1 MKQNAILRSLFLILI
16 LILVLPASAT
26 ETKGASPAFSRTED
40 PIVITGEKLQPFL
53 GQEISR
59 LGLFVA
65 KADKLAPI
73 PFQIDKKDKNG
84 QYILEM
90 NKSGD
95 KWQKNPQLPSPS
107 KLEKNDEITFRARD
121 LGEKVSPDK
130 WPTPSGLEIEIT
142 DPINQAKAFTY
153 LFAFPSSA
161 PRSPADY
168 IEFTPEPSLF
178 RSDEITYGF
187 TDPKHPALINY
198 IAFGRDP
205 KSPTLLDR
213 FKMRMGISIFFGKF
227 KVEKNEEDIKVRLLA
242 YTDGPLRVII
252 LQEFAI
258 DIMSGIKSPWV
269 KRVSISYP
277 NRIEF
282 PNDVYIP
289 FRPGLVISEA
299 HATATF
305 DFSEN
310 VSGSILYHPALP
322 APLAVDG
329 AMSPAEL
336 NAPPEYAPWC
346 ALAGKAGAFVETL
359 KYDDRIAKANIK
371 KTFFYRD
378 DSAYRDQYEYE
389 PGSFGEMGMKITGM
403 EKLTG
408 GTYQFTF
415 ALYGRKNFQP
425 GDEKEFLQIESKPL
439 EVKVNS
445 ENRN

>member
-1 MKQNAILRSLFLILI
+1 MKQNALPGSFFLIL
-16 LILVLPASAT
+16 LLVLPASAS
-26 ETKGASPAFSRTED
+26 ENKGTSPTFSRTED
-40 PIVITGEKLQPFL
+40 PVYITGEEFQPFL

-65 KADKLAPI
+65 RAGKLAPI
-73 PFQIDKKDKNG
+73 PLQIDKKDKDG

-90 NKSGD
+90 IKSGD
-95 KWQKNPQLPSPS
+95 KWQKNSQLPSPS
-107 KLEKNDEITFRARD
+107 KLEKNDEITFMARD

-142 DPINQAKAFTY
+142 DPINQAKAFAY
-153 LFAFPSSA
+153 LLAFPSSA

-205 KSPTLLDR
+205 KSPSLLDR
-213 FKMRMGISIFFGKF
+213 FKMRMGISFLFGKL
-227 KVEKNEEDIKVRLLA
+227 KVEKNEEDLKVRLLA
-242 YTDGPLRVII
+242 YTDGPIRVIT

-258 DIMSGIKSPWV
+258 DIMAGIKSPWV

-299 HATATF
+299 HTTATF
-305 DFSEN
+305 DFTER
-310 VSGSILYHPALP
+310 VAGSVLYHPALP

-329 AMSPAEL
+329 VMSPAEL
-336 NAPPEYAPWC
+336 NAPSEYAPWSV
-346 ALAGKAGAFVETL
+346 LAGKFGGFLETL
-359 KYDDRIAKANIK
+359 KFDDKIAKANIK

-378 DSAYRDQYEYE
+378 DRAYRDQYEYE

-403 EKLTG
+403 ENLKG

-415 ALYGRKNFQP
+415 VLFGRKNFQP
-425 GDEKEFLQIESKPL
+425 GDEKEFLQIESRPL
-439 EVKVNS
+439 EVKVLP